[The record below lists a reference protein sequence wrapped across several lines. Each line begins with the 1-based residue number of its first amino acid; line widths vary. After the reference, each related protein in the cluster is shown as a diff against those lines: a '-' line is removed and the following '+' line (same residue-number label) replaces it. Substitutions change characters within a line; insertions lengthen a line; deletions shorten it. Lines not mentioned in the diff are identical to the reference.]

1 MFREPNV
8 ESFLDA
14 INPGIDCKR
23 FSTLP
28 QQRDGSEP
36 GFITAGLLS
45 KAEER
50 YLFFRMNYSK
60 YVASRLWGRLSG
72 KPRDGEVR
80 DDVETRLREAMLIR
94 NHIVESNLRL
104 VVSIAKRFV
113 TPMTRLDELV
123 SDGCLPLIRAVEL
136 FDVSRGLCFST
147 YASNAVRNY
156 LGRCCSRAAKRHKR
170 EAVLD
175 RSMMNEIVETRPYLR
190 DPSGLLRRQ
199 KQLVRRLFDHLT
211 SREQRILSARFGLD
225 GDQRPHTFQEI
236 SRTLGL
242 SKERTRQLAIRA
254 LTKLRDAVLSER
266 LDLSVIGIEC

>member
-1 MFREPNV
+1 MFLEPNV

-23 FSTLP
+23 LSMLS
-28 QQRDGSEP
+28 QQQDGNELGLTNIP
-36 GFITAGLLS
+36 LLS

-60 YVASRLWGRLSG
+60 YVASRLLSG
-72 KPRDGEVR
+72 KPRDGGIR
-80 DDVETRLREAMLIR
+80 DDIETRLREAMLIR

-113 TPMTRLDELV
+113 TPLTRLDELV
-123 SDGCLPLIRAVEL
+123 SGGCLPLIRAVEL
-136 FDVSRGLCFST
+136 FDVSRGLCLST

-156 LGRCCSRAAKRHKR
+156 LGRCCSRAAKRRKR
-170 EAVLD
+170 EAVLE
-175 RSMMNEIVETRPYLR
+175 RSKMNEIVETRPYLK
-190 DPSGLLRRQ
+190 DPAGRLHRQ
-199 KQLVRRLFDHLT
+199 KQLVRRLIGHLKP
-211 SREQRILSARFGLD
+211 REQRILSARFGLN

-236 SRTLGL
+236 SGMLEL

-254 LTKLRDAVLSER
+254 LERLRETVLSER
-266 LDLSVIGIEC
+266 LDLSEFGFEW